1 MTFRFGDS
9 IEPASMAGGAVL
21 EDLWRAISFD
31 AFSKFLWRTS
41 KYRIG
46 RGLTKGKGN
55 VELNWT
61 RFW

>member
-21 EDLWRAISFD
+21 EDLWRAVSLMLSRNSCGEQVD
-31 AFSKFLWRTS
+31 TELA
-41 KYRIG
+41 G
-46 RGLTKGKGN
+46 GLTKGKGD

-61 RFW
+61 RFR